1 MCWWLGNKRAGAS
14 GWSSQ
19 EVSDIVFYGA
29 IGAVL
34 GGRVGYVLFYGFE
47 QILRDPLF
55 IVRIWDGGMSFHGGL
70 LGTAVALWWFGRRT
84 QRSLLQVGDFVTPLV
99 PIGLGLG
106 RLGNFANTELP
117 GRATDSAFGLIYPCS
132 ADAIRSINQL
142 CTGAWE
148 TFARHPSPLYQ
159 AFADGIVLFAIVWLT
174 SRRPRRSGLVS
185 GVFLIGY
192 GCDPDWL
199 LNLDMLAFSSL
210 ADTAMRLHSQE
221 QVETA
226 YRDRLVAHDE
236 GKGFK
241 SYLKKMQKM
250 AGTSTSDGD
259 SLVADL
265 GATGAGR

>member
-1 MCWWLGNKRAGAS
+1 MCWWLGNKRAGAN

-47 QILRDPLF
+47 QLLRDPLF

-70 LGTAVALWWFGRRT
+70 LGTAAAMWWFARQTR
-84 QRSLLQVGDFVTPLV
+84 RSLLQVGDFVAPLV

-117 GRATDSAFGLIYPCS
+117 GRATESALGLIYPCS

-159 AFADGIVLFAIVWLT
+159 AFADGVVLFAIVWLV
-174 SRRPRRSGLVS
+174 SRRPRRPGLVS

-192 GCDPDWL
+192 GLLRFVTEFFREPDSHMHFEIFDWL
-199 LNLDMLAFSSL
+199 TMGQ
-210 ADTAMRLHSQE
+210 RLSIPM
-221 QVETA
+221 VIIGIV
-226 YRDRLVAHDE
+226 LVMWR
-236 GKGFK
+236 
-241 SYLKKMQKM
+241 S
-250 AGTSTSDGD
+250 STSE
-259 SLVADL
+259 SAASNRADKQ
-265 GATGAGR
+265 APTAS